1 MKSKPHNQ
9 NRRDFL
15 VRGAVTVG
23 AAASL
28 AIIARSNAA
37 PVESEPTSNTPVD
50 TKHESGYRLTP
61 HIQEYYRK
69 ARF

>member
-1 MKSKPHNQ
+1 MKSKPHSQ

-15 VRGAVTVG
+15 VRGAITVG

-28 AIIARSNAA
+28 AVVTRSNAA
-37 PVESEPTSNTPVD
+37 PVEPVPTSNTATD

-61 HIQEYYRK
+61 HVREYYRK

>member
-1 MKSKPHNQ
+1 MKSKPHSQ

-28 AIIARSNAA
+28 AVAARSNAA
-37 PVESEPTSNTPVD
+37 PVKPEAKSKTPAN